1 MDGSEIFAKT
11 PAGSE
16 EMRSRDRRLPQ
27 RLRTLLIM
35 VDGTRTA
42 AQLQAAAATIGA
54 PDDAVQMLVDL
65 GLIAAMAATRAAAPA
80 VPAAAAAAALPTVDE
95 GERFRVTQKFMND
108 TAVDL
113 LGFRAFLFTLKLE
126 KCYTRADL
134 LALMPDFN
142 KALAK
147 ASGAEVAR
155 VLELRARELLG

>member
-11 PAGSE
+11 SAGSE

-42 AQLQAAAATIGA
+42 VQLQAAAATIGA
-54 PDDAVQMLVDL
+54 PEGAVQTLIDL
-65 GLIAAMAATRAAAPA
+65 GLIVAQEATRAAAPA
-80 VPAAAAAAALPTVDE
+80 GPPAPAALPTVDE
-95 GERFRVTQKFMND
+95 GERFRSTQKFMND

-142 KALAK
+142 KALTK

-155 VLELRARELLG
+155 VLEVRARELLG